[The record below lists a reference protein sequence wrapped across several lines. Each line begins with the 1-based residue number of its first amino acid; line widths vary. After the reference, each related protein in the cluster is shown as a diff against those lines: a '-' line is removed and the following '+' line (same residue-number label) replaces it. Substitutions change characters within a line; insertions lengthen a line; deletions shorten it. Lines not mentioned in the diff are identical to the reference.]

1 MWIMC
6 DLEREKS
13 ETGIGWEQEQQR
25 KLGKQ
30 TNKIRVHNS
39 QITSRVNLINWN
51 GAFYEE
57 LRDRRSQPVSHLS
70 FVALIAWHEHIRQ
83 PVVWPPGH
91 LCTLCSVARPVGRLS
106 GHRLAGII
114 IIYIKLRGSTQRR
127 DWSESVV
134 CAQSPAT
141 STAAPRTPT
150 PTPTVIATAAPI
162 ASCESNRQSKMPV
175 AQCNALVFLLQLRYE
190 NTFLSLVFPRATW
203 GPPVG
208 QVFCVCFLFANKSFA
223 LCNPI
228 ENWR

>member
-1 MWIMC
+1 M
-6 DLEREKS
+6 
-13 ETGIGWEQEQQR
+13 GWEAESR
-25 KLGKQ
+25 KLTNQ
-30 TNKIRVHNS
+30 TNKITIHKS
-39 QITSRVNLINWN
+39 SRVNLINWN

-83 PVVWPPGH
+83 PRC
-91 LCTLCSVARPVGRLS
+91 LAARLATSAERSVARPVGRLS

-141 STAAPRTPT
+141 TTATST
-150 PTPTVIATAAPI
+150 PTPTVIATAAPTP
-162 ASCESNRQSKMPV
+162 SCESNRKSKMPV

-190 NTFLSLVFPRATW
+190 NTFLSLVFP
-203 GPPVG
+203 GPHV
-208 QVFCVCFLFANKSFA
+208 V
-223 LCNPI
+223 
-228 ENWR
+228 R